1 MINAP
6 AGELKACTEIIR
18 FQVRHLLKN
27 GGLGQTGIKKI
38 KHVCD
43 TDAHAA
49 NAGAPTALLR
59 IDRNAFQ
66 NVHVA

>member
-6 AGELKACTEIIR
+6 AGELKTCPDIIR
-18 FQVRHLLKN
+18 FQVRHFRKN
-27 GGLGQTGIKKI
+27 GGLGQAGIKKI
-38 KHVCD
+38 KHVRY

-59 IDRNAFQ
+59 VDRNAFQ